1 MEFSELVKLAG
12 GFVEARAIQAAREL
26 GVFEALKNSRDAS
39 NVAAAIRCDPR
50 ATEILLNALVSIG
63 LLTKQHS
70 VYFLGETAATYLLKD
85 APKYLGG
92 MIQFDS
98 SLWNR
103 WGELEKAVKSG
114 KPARAPDMY
123 QSDPQETARFIEA
136 MDSLVRA
143 RGDADIL
150 AAMLDLS
157 EVGEVLD
164 VGSGPATYPISFCR
178 KYPALRATIFDLP
191 ATLAVTRRFVDASGV
206 GDRIALIAGDYR
218 SDPIPGTYQLA
229 FLSNIIH
236 AESNEENE
244 RLTAKLYGCLDRDGA
259 IIIKD
264 HILDDSR
271 ARPSAGALFSLLILL
286 TTERGRC
293 YSFNEVKSWLE
304 KAGFQRVHELPLSPP
319 LTSSLVIGM
328 KP

>member
-1 MEFSELVKLAG
+1 MEFLELSKLAG
-12 GFVEARAIQAAREL
+12 GFVEARLIQAGVGL
-26 GVFEALKNSRDAS
+26 DVFEALRASTDAAG
-39 NVAAAIRCDPR
+39 VAAAIRCDPR
-50 ATEILLNALVSIG
+50 ATEILLDALVAIG

-70 VYFLGETAATYLLKD
+70 LYSLGESASTYLLKD

-123 QSDPQETARFIEA
+123 QSDPEETARFIAA
-136 MDSLVRA
+136 MDSLVQA

-150 AAMLDLS
+150 AEMLDLT
-157 EVGEVLD
+157 EVRELLD

-191 ATLAVTRRFVDASGV
+191 ATLAVTKRFVDASGV
-206 GDRIALIAGDYR
+206 GDRIALVAGDYR
-218 SDPIPGTYQLA
+218 SNPIPGTYQLA

-236 AESNEENE
+236 AESSEENE
-244 RLTAKLYGCLDRDGA
+244 RLTAKLYRCLDRDGA

-271 ARPSAGALFSLLILL
+271 ARPSAGALFSLLMLL
-286 TTERGRC
+286 TTEQGKC
-293 YSFNEVKSWLE
+293 YTFNEVKSWLE

-319 LTSSLVIGM
+319 LASSLVIGM

>member
-1 MEFSELVKLAG
+1 M
-12 GFVEARAIQAAREL
+12 
-26 GVFEALKNSRDAS
+26 
-39 NVAAAIRCDPR
+39 
-50 ATEILLNALVSIG
+50 
-63 LLTKQHS
+63 
-70 VYFLGETAATYLLKD
+70 
-85 APKYLGG
+85 
-92 MIQFDS
+92 
-98 SLWNR
+98 
-103 WGELEKAVKSG
+103 AVRSG

-143 RGDADIL
+143 RGDADML
-150 AAMLDLS
+150 AGMLDLS
-157 EVGEVLD
+157 EVGELLD

-178 KYPALRATIFDLP
+178 KYPALCATIFDLP
-191 ATLAVTRRFVDASGV
+191 ATLAVTKRFVDASGV

-236 AESNEENE
+236 AESSEENE

-259 IIIKD
+259 VIVKD

-271 ARPSAGALFSLLILL
+271 TQPSAGALFALLMLL

-293 YSFNEVKSWLE
+293 YSFAEVKSWLE

>member
-12 GFVEARAIQAAREL
+12 GFVEARLIQAGVEL
-26 GVFEALKNSRDAS
+26 GIFEALRDSTDAEG
-39 NVAAAIRCDPR
+39 VALRIKSDMR
-50 ATEILLNALVSIG
+50 ATEVLLNALISIG
-63 LLTKQHS
+63 LLNKRQS
-70 VYFLGETAATYLLKD
+70 LYSLNETSSTFLLKGS
-85 APKYLGG
+85 PKYLGG

-114 KPARAPDMY
+114 QPARAPDMY
-123 QSDPQETARFIEA
+123 QSNPEETARFIEA

-150 AAMLDLS
+150 AEMLDLS

-191 ATLAVTRRFVDASGV
+191 ATLAVTRRFVEASGV

-236 AESNEENE
+236 AESGAENE
-244 RLTAKLYGCLDRDGA
+244 RLAAKLYGCLDRDGA
-259 IIIKD
+259 IIVKD

-271 ARPSAGALFSLLILL
+271 ARPSAGALFSLLMLL

-293 YSFNEVKSWLE
+293 YSFAEVKSWLE

>member
-1 MEFSELVKLAG
+1 MEFSDLVKLAG

-39 NVAAAIRCDPR
+39 NVAAAIRCDSR
-50 ATEILLNALVSIG
+50 ATEILLDALVAIG

-70 VYFLGETAATYLLKD
+70 VYSLGETASSYLLKD

-123 QSDPQETARFIEA
+123 QSDPEETARFIAA

-143 RGDADIL
+143 RGDADAL
-150 AAMLDLS
+150 AGMLDLS
-157 EVGEVLD
+157 EVGELLD

-229 FLSNIIH
+229 FLSNVIH
-236 AESNEENE
+236 AESGEENE
-244 RLTAKLYGCLDRDGA
+244 RLSAKLYGCLDRDGA
-259 IIIKD
+259 VIVKD
-264 HILDDSR
+264 HILDDTR
-271 ARPSAGALFSLLILL
+271 ARPSAGALFALLMLL

-293 YSFNEVKSWLE
+293 YSFAEVKSWLE